1 MDRPAEQPLSMLSR
15 RHGARG
21 GGHAG
26 SHDRRWQVSQPWP
39 GVASITAGVVVWQ
52 TLVQTQAVPPYMLPA
67 PLTVA
72 QEWWDLLA
80 SGALWRHLS
89 ATLEEGL
96 LGFVLALAVGLVLG
110 YAVAKVRVLAAALTP
125 YLTAAQ
131 AMPIIALAPL
141 LVMWFGLGLLPK
153 VIICAL
159 IVFFPILV
167 NTVVG
172 LRSIDPEVVEAARSM
187 GAGAWSLLRYIEA
200 PLALRSILGGVRVGV
215 TLSMTGAVVGEF
227 VASDAGLGY
236 LMNFA
241 RNELDSALV
250 LAAALTMVG
259 VAMLGYLGVGLLERL
274 LIDWE

>member
-1 MDRPAEQPLSMLSR
+1 MDRPAEQTLSVLSR
-15 RHGARG
+15 PRG
-21 GGHAG
+21 GGRAG
-26 SHDRRWQVSQPWP
+26 SRDRRRRGGHPWP
-39 GVASITAGVVVWQ
+39 SVVSVVAGVLVWQ
-52 TLVQTQAVPPYMLPA
+52 ALVQLQAVPPYMLPA

-72 QEWWDLLA
+72 QEWRDLLV
-80 SGALWRHLS
+80 SGALWHHLS

-96 LGFVLALAVGLVLG
+96 LGFALALVVGLVLG

-187 GAGAWSLLRYIEA
+187 GAGARSLLRYIEA